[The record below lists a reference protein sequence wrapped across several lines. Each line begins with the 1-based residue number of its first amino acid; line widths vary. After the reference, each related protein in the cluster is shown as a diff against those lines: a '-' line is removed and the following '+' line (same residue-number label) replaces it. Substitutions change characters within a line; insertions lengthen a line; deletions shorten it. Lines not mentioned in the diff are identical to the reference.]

1 MKSDKMKSVF
11 VALLALMLLTIL
23 ASILITKI
31 DTIYHS
37 DIPYSVLMTSQAAI
51 SIGTFL
57 VASMVAVFVA
67 ERKVCGADLN
77 WSVDIIYT
85 LMAMGVIFIS
95 QALVE
100 WASFANW
107 QLLSLPQLDWLKN
120 YDFTNYSLTARMLST
135 DTPMHTIIAV
145 VVVAILPAICEEFF
159 FRGVILRGLLS
170 SIGNKTIAICSS
182 ALFFSML
189 HMDVNGFLPRIVL
202 GIILGILYVQSKGI
216 FQPIMAH
223 AFNNGLVIIS
233 CALSA
238 EPIEKILSAELTNPG
253 PLNPILSVILIIW
266 LLQFMNSYQKM
277 KIIIDRLLRK
287 NNK

>member
-1 MKSDKMKSVF
+1 
-11 VALLALMLLTIL
+11 
-23 ASILITKI
+23 
-31 DTIYHS
+31 
-37 DIPYSVLMTSQAAI
+37 
-51 SIGTFL
+51 
-57 VASMVAVFVA
+57 
-67 ERKVCGADLN
+67 
-77 WSVDIIYT
+77 
-85 LMAMGVIFIS
+85 
-95 QALVE
+95 
-100 WASFANW
+100 
-107 QLLSLPQLDWLKN
+107 
-120 YDFTNYSLTARMLST
+120 
-135 DTPMHTIIAV
+135 MHTIIAV

-238 EPIEKILSAELTNPG
+238 EPIEKILSAEPTNPG